1 MQALNQK
8 NQHTS
13 TTAKTTTTATRFN
26 YADALKKV
34 TSCGKELYG
43 PKFRIFDED
52 RATILKLL
60 CWFFRDAAVAEKEGL
75 CLDKGILL
83 TGPPGCGK
91 SAIMKIISTICDPP
105 RKFTI
110 KSSPRIVLEFAA
122 EGYKAIDRYAV
133 RSFCLDQNPRTVCF
147 DDLGG
152 ECDMLNYEVH
162 FNSLARI
169 LSFRYEMFM
178 EHKMITH
185 ITTNLDNAGLED
197 YYGPGFR
204 RCLSQLFNQVAFPGK
219 SVNKKKL

>member
-1 MQALNQK
+1 MRELNAKDQ
-8 NQHTS
+8 NTS
-13 TTAKTTTTATRFN
+13 ITARTKTTTTRYN

-34 TSCGKELYG
+34 ITCGKELYG

-60 CWFFRDAAVAEKEGL
+60 CWFFRDHPVAEKEGL

-91 SAIMKIISTICDPP
+91 SAIMKIISTICDPSEN
-105 RKFTI
+105 FII
-110 KSSPRIVLEFAA
+110 KSSPRIVLEFAG

-133 RSFCLDQNPRTVCF
+133 RSFCLNQKPRTVCF

-152 ECDMLNYEVH
+152 ECDIPNYELH
-162 FNSLARI
+162 FNSLAKI

-178 EHKMITH
+178 
-185 ITTNLDNAGLED
+185 
-197 YYGPGFR
+197 
-204 RCLSQLFNQVAFPGK
+204 
-219 SVNKKKL
+219 

>member
-1 MQALNQK
+1 MQTLNQK
-8 NQHTS
+8 NQNIS
-13 TTAKTTTTATRFN
+13 TTAKTTTTTTRYN

-34 TSCGKELYG
+34 ISCGKELYG

-60 CWFFRDAAVAEKEGL
+60 CWFLRDDAVAEKEGL

-91 SAIMKIISTICDPP
+91 SAIMKIISTICEPS
-105 RKFTI
+105 RKFII
-110 KSSPRIVLEFAA
+110 KSSPRIALEFAS

-152 ECDMLNYEVH
+152 ECDMLSYEIH
-162 FNSLARI
+162 FTSLARI
-169 LSFRYEMFM
+169 LSFRYQMFM

-185 ITTNLDNAGLED
+185 ITTNLNNAGLED
-197 YYGPGFR
+197 CYGPDLR
-204 RCLSQLFNQVAFPGK
+204 RSLSQMLNQVAFPGK
-219 SVNKKKL
+219 SVNKKNL